1 VKDSDPGAGPTT
13 ITPRIPVIAVTGTN
27 GKTTTSR
34 MIAHIARTWGKHVGW
49 SNTDG
54 IYIDGELV
62 EAGDYSG
69 PSGAGKILANEDVE
83 LAVTETARGGILL
96 KGIGL
101 TRNDVSV
108 VTNVTADHLGLQGID
123 TLDQLAEVKAVVPH
137 ITRKSGWAVLN
148 ADDPRVFAMRQIIR
162 AQPWVFSRDPDSPA
176 VRDILNVGGRAT
188 TVIDG
193 WVSVLRPNADA
204 LPVVELADVPMTLAG
219 LSRFNVENTLAAASA
234 ALAIGIP
241 LETVVDGLRT
251 FRPDAEHNPGRMNFF
266 SLGEVSVVMD
276 LAHNE
281 AGLEAMLEIMN
292 GVRRPGCRLLLGL
305 GAVGDRQDELLERLG
320 EMAGMHADVVAI
332 GHKHSYLRG
341 RSQEAM
347 DALFRAG
354 LERVGMG
361 EVASYD
367 TEVESLAAL
376 VDLAAPGDV
385 VGLMCHAERQEAYDW
400 IAGHGG
406 TADDPAT
413 LSAKVRAARVV

>member
-1 VKDSDPGAGPTT
+1 
-13 ITPRIPVIAVTGTN
+13 
-27 GKTTTSR
+27 
-34 MIAHIARTWGKHVGW
+34 VGW

-101 TRNDVSV
+101 TGNDVSV

-332 GHKHSYLRG
+332 GHKQRYLRG
-341 RSQEAM
+341 RSQEDM

-413 LSAKVRAARVV
+413 LAAKVRAARVV